1 VTEVAVDLWSVAAQW
16 SIEEVDTRR
25 VSAQGA
31 TVVADGLLSAL
42 AIVLDMVELDDIRA
56 RRGRL
61 AVVGELGVDAALRVG
76 AALVRVMN
84 ENVVNI

>member
-1 VTEVAVDLWSVAAQW
+1 MW
-16 SIEEVDTRR
+16 
-25 VSAQGA
+25 
-31 TVVADGLLSAL
+31 LSSMTL
-42 AIVLDMVELDDIRA
+42 E

-84 ENVVNI
+84 EKCG